1 MNRFA
6 RILALSLAA
15 VAVFGCEAQDKVDQG
30 GVIVVITDYD
40 LQGLPS
46 VMSATG
52 NYPSVASGDA
62 TLIVRNQSRMPN
74 NTTSQLMDV
83 LVEGYEVS
91 FTRGDGGTRV
101 VPTLTEPVGGLIP
114 IGGTMTQT
122 GVVLMR
128 QDQFESSVLQ
138 DLRLHGRDTET
149 NSTVVR
155 LVWHLKFYG
164 KTISGERVETPPI
177 SFNLDVTP

>member
-15 VAVFGCEAQDKVDQG
+15 VAVFGCETQDKVDQG
-30 GVIVVITDYD
+30 GVIVVISDYD
-40 LQGLPS
+40 IHDLPA
-46 VMSATG
+46 VMSASG
-52 NYPSVASGDA
+52 SFPVVAGPDS
-62 TLIVRNQSRMPN
+62 TLTVRSQSRNPN

-91 FTRGDGGTRV
+91 FTRGDAGTRV
-101 VPTLTEPVGGLIP
+101 PPTLTEPVGGLIP
-114 IGGTMTQT
+114 VGGTMTQN
-122 GVVLMR
+122 GVILMR
-128 QDQFESSVLQ
+128 QDQFESGPLRE
-138 DLRLHGRDTET
+138 LRLNGRDLET